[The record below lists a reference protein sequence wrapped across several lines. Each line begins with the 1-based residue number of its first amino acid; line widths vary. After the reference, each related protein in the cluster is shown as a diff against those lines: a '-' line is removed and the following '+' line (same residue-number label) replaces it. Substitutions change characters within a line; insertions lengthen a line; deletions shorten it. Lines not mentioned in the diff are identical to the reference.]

1 MLFAHDGDAEKA
13 LKQSIAA
20 SIKERMD
27 TMCETWDPKAVMATA
42 WGVKENV
49 ELAHAESVQSYV
61 RGLTDS
67 IIELED
73 GAKVTFLKGDVK
85 IKPDQAILIYR
96 YVIK

>member
-1 MLFAHDGDAEKA
+1 MLFAHDGDVEKA

-20 SIKERMD
+20 SIKERLD
-27 TMCETWDPKAVMATA
+27 TMCDTWNPGAVMATA

-49 ELAHAESVQSYV
+49 NLAHAEAVQAYV
-61 RGLTDS
+61 RGLTDTE
-67 IIELED
+67 IQMED
-73 GAKVTFLKGDVK
+73 GPKVTFLKGDVK